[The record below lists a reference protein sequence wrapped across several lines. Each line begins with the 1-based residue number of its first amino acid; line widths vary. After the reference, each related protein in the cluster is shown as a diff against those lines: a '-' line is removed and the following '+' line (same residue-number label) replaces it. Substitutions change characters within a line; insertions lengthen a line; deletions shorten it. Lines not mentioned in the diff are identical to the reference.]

1 MLDSIAIRIHHTIIP
16 IEKPGYSLRIYP
28 KIWLPDV
35 TLCHHFGTRTVQIEL
50 RDSQS
55 KRESLQ
61 NPMKIDEEQLNI
73 VTRRTIPV
81 PHVHRFSALNYVSK
95 ISPSL
100 EIVADIDT
108 CWRNDEQIQYC

>member
-1 MLDSIAIRIHHTIIP
+1 MALIPAKSSQKQEAVTFGWLLIENEKYHMLDSMAICIHHTIIP

-73 VTRRTIPV
+73 VT
-81 PHVHRFSALNYVSK
+81 
-95 ISPSL
+95 
-100 EIVADIDT
+100 
-108 CWRNDEQIQYC
+108 Q